1 MRFVVYGA
9 GAIGGGI
16 GGRLA
21 AAGHPVVL
29 VARGP
34 HLEAL
39 RTEGLRLREPTGS
52 RVVPVDAV
60 EHPSAVDWR
69 AGDVVILAVKGQDTV
84 GALLDLRD
92 AVGSGELPPVVC
104 AQNGVANEREAL
116 RRFPAVYGMCVM
128 MPAVHLEPGQVRL
141 YASPVAGNLDVGR
154 YPSGVDALASGVA
167 AALTEAGFSSFA
179 VGDVMRWKY
188 TKLLMNLGNAVQA
201 LCGPGAAAG
210 DLHRKVRAEGEAV
223 LRAAGIDFASPE
235 EDAERRTTLV
245 VPAPDD
251 DGPRPGGS
259 SWQSLAR
266 GTGTIETDL
275 LNGEIVLLGRRHGVA
290 TPLNDRLQHLAV
302 RAARER
308 WAPGSLP
315 VDEIDELT
323 AGS

>member
-21 AAGHPVVL
+21 TAGHPVVL
-29 VARGP
+29 VARGA
-34 HLEAL
+34 HLDAL
-39 RTEGLRLREPTGS
+39 RTDGLRLLDPTGS
-52 RVVPVDAV
+52 IAVPVDAV
-60 EHPSAVDWR
+60 GHPSAVDWR
-69 AGDVVILAVKGQDTV
+69 EGDVVILAVKGQDTV

-92 AVGSGELPPVVC
+92 AIGSADLPPVVC

-141 YASPVAGNLDVGR
+141 YASPVAGNLDIGR
-154 YPSGVDALASGVA
+154 YPAGVDAVASAVA
-167 AALTEAGFSSFA
+167 LALTESGFSSFA
-179 VGDVMRWKY
+179 VDDVMRWKH

-201 LCGPGAAAG
+201 LCGPGASAG
-210 DLHRKVRAEGEAV
+210 DLHRQVRAEGEAV
-223 LRAAGIDFASPE
+223 LRAAGIDWASAE

-275 LNGEIVLLGRRHGVA
+275 LNGEIVLLGRLHGVA
-290 TPLNDRLQHLAV
+290 TPLNERLQDLAA
-302 RAARER
+302 RAAREH
-308 WAPGSLP
+308 WPPGSLS
-315 VDEIDELT
+315 VDEIGELA
-323 AGS
+323 AGP